1 MPFMAGWAVTAS
13 VAGTDTFPSSHGQV
27 HTGAP
32 VGSDRLGSLRRARH
46 KVGAVRG
53 SAATGRPCLV
63 VVAVC
68 GVVLAVALTLTVR
81 VVVRLAGRLLV
92 RLVGQPRAA
101 VRRADRSEEPTSELQ
116 SLLRTSYAV

>member
-46 KVGAVRG
+46 KVGSFRG
-53 SAATGRPCLV
+53 SAATGRPCLG
-63 VVAVC
+63 VVAVR
-68 GVVLAVALTLTVR
+68 GVVLAVALNLP
-81 VVVRLAGRLLV
+81 V
-92 RLVGQPRAA
+92 RLVGRPA
-101 VRRADRSEEPTSELQ
+101 VRLPVALVGLPHNGKRAGEGTSVSE
-116 SLLRTSYAV
+116 